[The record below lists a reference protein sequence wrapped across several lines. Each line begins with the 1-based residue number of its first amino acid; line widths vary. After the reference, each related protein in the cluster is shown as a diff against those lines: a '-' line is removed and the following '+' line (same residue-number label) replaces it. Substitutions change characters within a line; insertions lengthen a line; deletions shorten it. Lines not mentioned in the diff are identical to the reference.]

1 MLKAISVTIILISLL
16 GGCSTT
22 ISTQSLIT
30 DENWSQLGFNKGRR
44 GENPV
49 AEAVLQ
55 KTVSEVNDIVNLDY
69 DTYLKGYQKGLESY
83 CSLEQL
89 RQMGMEMKMDWGVC
103 EFRREGEGL
112 YQVYWKQGFDRSM
125 SSDGMAGY

>member
-1 MLKAISVTIILISLL
+1 MISVTIILISLL
-16 GGCSTT
+16 SGCSTP
-22 ISTQSLIT
+22 ISTQRLIT
-30 DENWSQLGFNKGRR
+30 DENWSQLGFNKGQR

-49 AEAVLQ
+49 AELALQ
-55 KTVSEVNDIVNLDY
+55 KTVSEVNDTVNLDY

-89 RQMGMEMKMDWGVC
+89 RQMGLEMKMDWGVC

-125 SSDGMAGY
+125 SSDGGW

>member
-1 MLKAISVTIILISLL
+1 MSVTIILISLL
-16 GGCSTT
+16 SGCSTP
-22 ISTQSLIT
+22 ISTQRLIT
-30 DENWSQLGFNKGRR
+30 DENWSQLGFKKGQR

-49 AEAVLQ
+49 AELALQ
-55 KTVSEVNDIVNLDY
+55 KTVSEVNDTVNLDY

-89 RQMGMEMKMDWGVC
+89 RQMGLEMKMDWGVC

-125 SSDGMAGY
+125 SSDGGW

>member
-1 MLKAISVTIILISLL
+1 MLKMISVTIILISLL
-16 GGCSTT
+16 SGCSTP
-22 ISTQSLIT
+22 ISTQRLIT
-30 DENWSQLGFNKGRR
+30 DENWSQLGFNKGQR

-49 AEAVLQ
+49 AELALQ
-55 KTVSEVNDIVNLDY
+55 KTVSEVNDTVNLDY

-89 RQMGMEMKMDWGVC
+89 RQMGLEMKMDWGVC

-125 SSDGMAGY
+125 SSDGGW